1 VKASEQ
7 RDSSLNSSV
16 SFVDIVG
23 LRSAGSFA
31 ADANAS
37 WPRTLHVSIDHDLV
51 FQHQERINDLPSH
64 RYLRH
69 HESILKAFG

>member
-1 VKASEQ
+1 VKASKQ
-7 RDSSLNSSV
+7 RDSSRNASV

-37 WPRTLHVSIDHDLV
+37 WPRTLHVSIGHNPA
-51 FQHQERINDLPSH
+51 FQHQEHVNDLPSH
-64 RYLRH
+64 PYLRH
-69 HESILKAFG
+69 YESILKAFG